1 MMANPEMSSTQEQG
15 QDQGLV
21 AVPPQ
26 GRPVEADPADSGE
39 TAVVAVEA
47 VSPPEAVSQTA
58 AVSPAEAARPR
69 RAPAAEFDPEPESR
83 LPLMARVLLSDLAI
97 AVIGLIF
104 LVVIEVQRMGEASL
118 PLRRRAFA
126 EDLVVLFAVTA
137 ILGLITF
144 FLFKARH
151 VRVAVVQAVVTA
163 LVLTV
168 AVTSAA
174 TGNPQPTPTDEPAVS
189 VPTDAAQ

>member
-15 QDQGLV
+15 LE

-26 GRPVEADPADSGE
+26 GRPVEVDPAGGGGAAAGVGP
-39 TAVVAVEA
+39 AVVAEPTIA
-47 VSPPEAVSQTA
+47 G
-58 AVSPAEAARPR
+58 EAAGAAEVQRPR
-69 RAPAAEFDPEPESR
+69 RAPAALAEPEPESR

-104 LVVIEVQRMGEASL
+104 LVFIEVQRMGEASL
-118 PLRRRAFA
+118 HLRRRAYA
-126 EDLVVLFAVTA
+126 EDLIVLFAVAA

-151 VRVAVVQAVVTA
+151 VRVAIVQAVVTA

-168 AVTSAA
+168 AVTSGV
-174 TGNPQPTPTDEPAVS
+174 TGNPQPTPTDDPAVG
-189 VPTDAAQ
+189 VPIGTSAS